1 LIDAHKEEPVFVLTG
16 GGPVKRPDLFEVI
29 EDATSV

>member
-16 GGPVKRPDLFEVI
+16 GGPIKRPDLFEVI